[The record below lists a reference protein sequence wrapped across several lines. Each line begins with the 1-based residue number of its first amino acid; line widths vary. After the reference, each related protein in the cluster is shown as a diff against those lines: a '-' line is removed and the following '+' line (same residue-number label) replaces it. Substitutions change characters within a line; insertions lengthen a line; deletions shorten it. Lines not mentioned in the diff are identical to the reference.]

1 MFWAF
6 GYAKISGASRLIT
19 RQSHTLLQDLSVIE
33 KTENCFA
40 ENNSGLVM
48 EL

>member
-6 GYAKISGASRLIT
+6 GYAKISVASRPIT
-19 RQSHTLLQDLSVIE
+19 RQSLTLVQDLSVIE

-40 ENNSGLVM
+40 ECNSWLVM